1 MSYGV
6 ESYCIVFPMLTW
18 NEMRDRA
25 TKFARAWK
33 DETRETGEYQTF
45 WNEFFD
51 IFGIKRRSVAVYQ
64 QQVKKLDG
72 SRGFIDLFQPGK
84 LIAEHKSAGKDL
96 GEAFVQAIDYAGAL
110 PEDIRPR
117 YIIVADYAHMR
128 LCDLEGADD
137 KVDKYEFPLSELPKH
152 IRHFAFIPGYEVRK
166 YREQDPV
173 NRKAVRLVVNLYQTL
188 AKSNYPREHLGHLLV
203 RLVFCF
209 FADDAGVFPP
219 GEPFRY
225 YLALGGNED
234 GSDFGARLDSVFS
247 TLNTPE
253 KMRQTTLDDFL
264 AELPY
269 VNGGLFA
276 EYLPVVFLNREMRH
290 AVLEACEFN
299 WSAVSPE
306 IFGSMFQFV
315 LETDPGDMRHDFG
328 AHYTSEKNILK
339 VIDGLFMDDLRT
351 DLASAGKNAAK
362 LNELWEKIGGTTLLD
377 PACGCGNFLVVAYR
391 ELRRFELEILKRL
404 HPHIASQVEGAGQ
417 VALPIDIRHLSKLSI
432 ERMYGIELLP
442 FPAEI
447 AKLSL
452 WLADHLA
459 NKELGDYFGVPFVKL
474 PLTEQ
479 PHIKE
484 GNALTLDW
492 EEIVPKEKLSYILGN
507 PPFIGSRVMDESQ
520 KADMLAVFGKIREL
534 GFLDYVTAW
543 YKKAAE
549 YVQGTRI
556 EVGFVSTNSISQGE
570 QVGILWEQLHKLG
583 IRIHFAHRTFKWS
596 NEAPGKAAV
605 YCVII
610 GFAAFPPEHPRLFD
624 YEDVKGEPHEVQAK
638 EINPYLV
645 PAPEQILIRNRQKPI
660 SDVPEMSFG
669 NMPRDGGAFILN
681 EEERTNLLAQEPAT
695 ARFIR
700 DYMGAQEFLHSE
712 KRYCLWLVDA
722 EPDELRKSPEVMR
735 RVNDVKNFRA
745 ASVAASTRNMAETP
759 TLFAQRT
766 QPNSDY
772 VLVPST
778 SSENRHYIPMGFM
791 KKEII
796 ASNSCHMVP
805 GATLYH
811 FGVLESEMH
820 MAWVRAVCGRLE
832 SRYRYSKDIVYNNFP
847 WPERPDAAYMKAI
860 ENAAQAVL
868 DARAIH
874 ASATLAD
881 LYDPN
886 TMPKDLLDAHHALDR
901 AVDRAY
907 GITKPFPS
915 ESARLEFLFERY
927 QNLLKHI

>member
-1 MSYGV
+1 
-6 ESYCIVFPMLTW
+6 MLTW

-25 TKFARAWK
+25 TTFARAWK
-33 DETRETGEYQTF
+33 EETRETGEYQTF

-51 IFGIKRRSVAVYQ
+51 IFGVKRRSVAIYQ
-64 QQVKKLDG
+64 QQVEKLG
-72 SRGFIDLFQPGK
+72 GGRGFIDLFQPGK

-96 GEAFVQAIDYAGAL
+96 DEAFAQAIAYAAAL
-110 PEDIRPR
+110 HEDIRPR
-117 YIIVADYAHMR
+117 YIIVTDYAHMR
-128 LCDLEGADD
+128 LCGLEGEDGTTD
-137 KVDKYEFPLSELPKH
+137 TYEFPLSALPKH

-173 NRKAVRLVVNLYQTL
+173 NRKAVRVVVSLYQAL
-188 AKSNYPREHLGHLLV
+188 ARSNYPREHLGHLLV

-219 GEPFRY
+219 GDPFRY
-225 YLALGGNED
+225 YLALGSDEEGN
-234 GSDFGARLDSVFS
+234 DFGSRLNDIFS

-253 KMRQTTLDDFL
+253 EKRQTTLDDRL

-276 EYLPVVFLNREMRH
+276 DYLPVVFFNREMRR
-290 AVLEACEFN
+290 AVLDACEFN

-315 LETDPGDMRHDFG
+315 LEADPGDTRHDFG

-339 VIDGLFMDDLRT
+339 VIDGLFMDDLRAE
-351 DLASAGKNAAK
+351 LATAGKNPAK
-362 LNELWEKIGGTTLLD
+362 LNALWGKIARITLLD

-391 ELRRFELEILKRL
+391 ELRRLELEILKRL
-404 HPHIASQVEGAGQ
+404 HPHDTKQVEGAGQ
-417 VALPIDIRHLSKLSI
+417 AALPIEIKHLSKLSV

-452 WLADHLA
+452 WLTDHLA

-474 PLTEQ
+474 PLTES
-479 PHIKE
+479 PHIVQ
-484 GNALTLDW
+484 GNALALDW
-492 EEIVPKEKLSYILGN
+492 QEVILKEKLSYILGN
-507 PPFIGSRVMDESQ
+507 PPFIGSRVMDDAQ

-543 YKKAAE
+543 YKKAAD
-549 YVQGTRI
+549 YIQGTGI
-556 EVGFVSTNSISQGE
+556 KCAFVSTNSIAQGE
-570 QVGILWEQLHKLG
+570 QVGIVWEELHKEN

-596 NEAPGKAAV
+596 NEAPGQAAV

-610 GFAAFPPEHPRLFD
+610 GFAAFPPERPRLFD
-624 YEDVKGEPHEVQAK
+624 YEDIKGEPHEIQAK

-645 PAPEQILIRNRQKPI
+645 SAPEQILVRNRQKPI
-660 SDVPEMSFG
+660 SAAPEMSFG
-669 NMPRDGGAFILN
+669 NMPRDGGAFILS
-681 EEERTNLLAQEPAT
+681 ESERASLLLQEPT
-695 ARFIR
+695 AEKFVRA
-700 DYMGAQEFLHSE
+700 YLGAQEFLHGE
-712 KRYCLWLVDA
+712 KRYCLWLVGA
-722 EPDELRKSPEVMR
+722 EPEELRKLPEVMR

-745 ASVAASTRNMAETP
+745 ASVAASTRKMAETP

-766 QPNSDY
+766 QPESDY

-778 SSENRHYIPMGFM
+778 SSENRRYVPIGFM
-791 KKEII
+791 SKEAI
-796 ASNSCHMVP
+796 ASNSCHTIP

-820 MAWVRAVCGRLE
+820 MAWMRAVCGRLE

-847 WPERPDAAYMKAI
+847 WPENPPAEAKKAV
-860 ENAAQAVL
+860 EDAAQAVL
-868 DARAIH
+868 DAR
-874 ASATLAD
+874 SAHPGATFAD

-886 TMPKDLLDAHHALDR
+886 AMPKDLLDAHRALDR
-901 AVDRAY
+901 ATDRAY

-927 QNLLKHI
+927 QVLVKG